1 MTLLG
6 TIATDPAEV
15 HKGPAY
21 LITLCG
27 ARYEGVQRTGD
38 GRDLVLF
45 TDPVT
50 RSTTSL
56 WADEVTIGTVWRK
69 LAEVRARWRS

>member
-1 MTLLG
+1 MILLG
-6 TIATDPAEV
+6 TIATDDHEI
-15 HKGPAY
+15 HKGPA
-21 LITLCG
+21 LCVTLCG
-27 ARYEGVQRTGD
+27 ARYNGAQRTRE
-38 GRDLVLF
+38 GRTLILF

-56 WADEVTIGTVWRK
+56 WAEEVTIGTVWRK